1 MATRHESLMNLAL
14 EIEAEDLQTDEG
26 ETLTASVIFVVLDV
40 LDERGVELDELL
52 DENDVSYPPEEV

>member
-1 MATRHESLMNLAL
+1 MNLAL